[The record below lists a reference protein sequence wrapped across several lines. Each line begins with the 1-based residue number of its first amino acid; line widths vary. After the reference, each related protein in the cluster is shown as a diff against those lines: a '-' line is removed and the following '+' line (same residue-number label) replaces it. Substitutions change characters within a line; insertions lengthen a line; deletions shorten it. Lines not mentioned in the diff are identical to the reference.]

1 MFGLRRF
8 LRPKETRD
16 DSEEFHDEF
25 ASWKRT
31 LDVELAAGD
40 ISQERYE
47 RDLEF
52 YKGVYE
58 GK

>member
-8 LRPKETRD
+8 RRQKETRD
-16 DSEEFHDEF
+16 DSEEFHDEYE
-25 ASWKRT
+25 SWKRA

-40 ISQERYE
+40 ITQERYE

-52 YKGVYE
+52 YRGVYD
-58 GK
+58 GR